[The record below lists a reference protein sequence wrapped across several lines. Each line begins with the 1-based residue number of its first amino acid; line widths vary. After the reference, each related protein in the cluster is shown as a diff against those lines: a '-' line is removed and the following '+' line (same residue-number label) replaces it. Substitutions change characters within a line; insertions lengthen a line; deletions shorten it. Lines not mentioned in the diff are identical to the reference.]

1 MQPDRTIAAPSP
13 GSHLRAGVRRLG
25 PEYLTALSIVAAWL
39 ILTVT
44 VMLLD
49 RTFFSQGVFLA
60 ICFGMATLGILAVG
74 QSIVIVGGGLFDL
87 SLAINASASAL
98 LVAFTVSWG
107 WPIVVTIAVALGFGA
122 LFGLIN
128 GLVIVWARINPIIA
142 TFGTSF
148 IGVGLLALV
157 VARVTPLPTMPV
169 TTELR
174 RFGIS
179 RVLGVPSVMWVM
191 LAFLLVVGAVI
202 THTRAGQ
209 HLLGVGG
216 NVRAAKARG
225 INVRRMRV
233 AVFTLAGASSGFAG
247 LMIAAQFE
255 QARNTVADGYQ
266 FSMIAAAIL
275 GGMSLAGGRSSFV
288 GLFAGLLLVATIPTA
303 LAVVDLSS
311 AWSYIIQGVLLLAA
325 VSIDARRVKRS
336 IE

>member
-1 MQPDRTIAAPSP
+1 MRPDHTIAVPTP
-13 GSHLRAGVRRLG
+13 GNSFRAWVRRLG

-39 ILTVT
+39 VLSVS
-44 VMLLD
+44 VSLLD
-49 RTFFSQGVFLA
+49 RTFFSEGVFLA
-60 ICFGMATLGILAVG
+60 ICFSMATLGILAVG
-74 QSIVIVGGGLFDL
+74 QSIVIIGGGLFDL

-107 WPIVVTIAVALGFGA
+107 WPLGLSIAAALGFGG
-122 LFGLIN
+122 LCGLIN
-128 GLVIVWARINPIIA
+128 GLVIVWGRLNPIIA

-148 IGVGLLALV
+148 IGAGLLALV
-157 VARVTPLPTMPV
+157 VARVTPLPTMPI

-191 LAFLLVVGAVI
+191 LVFLILAGAAI
-202 THTRAGQ
+202 THTRQGQ

-225 INVRRMRV
+225 INVRKMRV

-255 QARNTVADGYQ
+255 QARNNVADGYQ

-275 GGMSLAGGRSSFV
+275 GGMSLAGGRTSFV
-288 GLFAGLLLVATIPTA
+288 GLFAGLLLVSTVPTA
-303 LAVVDLSS
+303 LAVLDMSS
-311 AWSYIIQGVLLLAA
+311 SWSYIIQGVLLLAA
-325 VSIDARRVKRS
+325 ISIDAQRVKRA